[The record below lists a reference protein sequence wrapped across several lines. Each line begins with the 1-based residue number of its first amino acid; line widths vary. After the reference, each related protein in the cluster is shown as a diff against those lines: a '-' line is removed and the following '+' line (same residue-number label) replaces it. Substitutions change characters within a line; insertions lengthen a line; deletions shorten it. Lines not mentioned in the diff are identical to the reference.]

1 MITVFREDETIDEQ
15 RTRDHV
21 NFLINSGIQGIVVC
35 GSTGEFFAMSIE
47 ERKHMTELVIDEV
60 KQRVPVYVHIG
71 DYRTMSTIELSTHA
85 ARSGADGLLI
95 LPPYCSCPTTS
106 QVMAHIR
113 AVAERVD
120 LPILLYNNPGVA
132 GIALTPQEIK
142 KLQIDGL
149 ISGVKLTGASLTEVQ
164 ETIHLCKDTNKI
176 YYGDDRDVLLALFC
190 GVDGWISGIQNLI
203 PATCRKL
210 TDSALAM
217 NIPLARA
224 IWSAMLPLMRWS
236 THVNAEREPH
246 WLSLIKSGLRLLGR
260 DVGRP
265 RRPLSDLDQRMERQ
279 LEVLLRNIESSVSDT
294 AEHC

>member
-1 MITVFREDETIDEQ
+1 MITVFKENEVIDEQ

-21 NFLINSGIQGIVVC
+21 NFLIDSGIQGIVVC

-47 ERKHMTELVIDEV
+47 ERKHITELVINEV

-71 DYRTMSTIELSTHA
+71 DYRTMSTIELGTHA

-95 LPPYCSCPTTS
+95 MPPYCSCPTTT
-106 QVMAHIR
+106 QVTTHIH
-113 AVAERVD
+113 AIAKRVD

-142 KLQIDGL
+142 ALQVDGL
-149 ISGVKLTGASLTEVQ
+149 ISGVKLTGANLTEVQ
-164 ETIHLCKDTNKI
+164 ETMHLCKNTFKI
-176 YYGDDRDVLLALFC
+176 YYGDDRDVLAALFC

-210 TDSALAM
+210 TDSALAA
-217 NIPLARA
+217 NISLARE
-224 IWSAMLPLMRWS
+224 IWSAMLPLMMWS
-236 THVNAEREPH
+236 THVNAERNPH

-279 LEVLLRNIESSVSDT
+279 LKVLLCNIESSLPDT
-294 AEHC
+294 EEH